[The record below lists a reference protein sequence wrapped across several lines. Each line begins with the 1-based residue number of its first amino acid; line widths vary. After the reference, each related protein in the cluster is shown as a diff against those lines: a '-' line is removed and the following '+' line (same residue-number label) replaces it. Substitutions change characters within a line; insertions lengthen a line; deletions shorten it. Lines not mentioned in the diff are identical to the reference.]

1 MSHFIGNTPEQVANG
16 FIKRYFYGLRR
27 NDDGEL
33 FLVRVDQL
41 AGGDTN
47 SITINDLGISEE
59 NFLDFEE
66 GIDYLDGINE
76 SKDIV
81 YPNLRYPQ
89 LRWDGRSL
97 TYYIEDGTGHFV
109 QAVSEKVTFE
119 NNISSPAYGE
129 GVDNT
134 VLIPGQTGGPGPG
147 Y

>member
-1 MSHFIGNTPEQVANG
+1 MSHYIGSNPTDVANG

-66 GIDYLDGINE
+66 GIDYLDGVDQDHNV
-76 SKDIV
+76 V
-81 YPNLRYPQ
+81 YANLRYPQ
-89 LRWDGRSL
+89 IRWDGRSL
-97 TYYIEDGTGHFV
+97 VYYIDPTDGQFIMRI
-109 QAVSEKVTFE
+109 SEGYDYPE
-119 NNISSPAYGE
+119 NIS
-129 GVDNT
+129 
-134 VLIPGQTGGPGPG
+134 GPG

>member
-1 MSHFIGNTPEQVANG
+1 MSHYIGSNPTDVANG

-89 LRWDGRSL
+89 LRWDGRS
-97 TYYIEDGTGHFV
+97 
-109 QAVSEKVTFE
+109 
-119 NNISSPAYGE
+119 
-129 GVDNT
+129 
-134 VLIPGQTGGPGPG
+134 
-147 Y
+147 